1 MKVVTWYFINNV
13 NTNQKIQREGNKNDA
28 KVYGVGPDVNRG
40 DWQRLLIW
48 GRREWGMLSVET
60 MVAAY
65 QNELRGVEMCCLA
78 FSECF
83 IRSYL
88 ATYCTQL
95 VTIGHAVLIGRVN
108 NTKLSFDK
116 CDHNKYLIY

>member
-65 QNELRGVEMCCLA
+65 QNEL
-78 FSECF
+78 
-83 IRSYL
+83 
-88 ATYCTQL
+88 
-95 VTIGHAVLIGRVN
+95 
-108 NTKLSFDK
+108 
-116 CDHNKYLIY
+116 